1 MSAMKLIHGTF
12 SQQDAQ
18 NLLTGLTK
26 AKIAFHENKI
36 RTVHLSEED
45 IKHSEQKIIQLGNN
59 LRKMI
64 DDIKSHPGCNVAI
77 DTDIAM
83 TILNN

>member
-1 MSAMKLIHGTF
+1 MKLIHGTF
-12 SQQDAQ
+12 SPQDAQ
-18 NLLTGLTK
+18 TLLQGLTT

-64 DDIKSHPGCNVAI
+64 ADIKSHPGCNVAI

-83 TILNN
+83 TILSH